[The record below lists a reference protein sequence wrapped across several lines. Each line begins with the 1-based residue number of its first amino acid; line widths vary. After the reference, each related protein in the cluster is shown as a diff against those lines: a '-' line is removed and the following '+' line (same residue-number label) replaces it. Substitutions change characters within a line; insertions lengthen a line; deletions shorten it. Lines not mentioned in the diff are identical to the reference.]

1 MLGNAFELPTDISS
15 VDFAAKQPLR
25 ALPLPSPLPRP
36 LLICLVA
43 LSQDFWSGSSG
54 SVLCSAAVGGSRSRG
69 GQDGERFS
77 FRRKLTSS
85 ACWLQKLLG
94 CHGAAFCW
102 HLQGPNFITRRTHG
116 FLLNPQCCLG
126 KSTQGSTGD
135 RKLEVSVCVCVCVW
149 AAGQLCK
156 QFAGH
161 QSRWHLGL
169 PRAQGSFA
177 FLSGYPTMCLHTAK
191 RQQRLFTEIQ
201 ISRVLIRLSYGEKVW
216 TFGSNQLAV
225 INFSVS
231 TFLFFCR
238 RGTDIFPCLAVWLL
252 IIGGLK
258 YLGSTQKYFHKLCLK
273 NYIN

>member
-25 ALPLPSPLPRP
+25 ALPLPSPLPHP
-36 LLICLVA
+36 LLICLIA

-102 HLQGPNFITRRTHG
+102 HLQGPNFITRRTRG

-149 AAGQLCK
+149 AAVQLCK

-161 QSRWHLGL
+161 QSQGISAFHV
-169 PRAQGSFA
+169 PRAHL
-177 FLSGYPTMCLHTAK
+177 LSSVV
-191 RQQRLFTEIQ
+191 IQ
-201 ISRVLIRLSYGEKVW
+201 PCAY
-216 TFGSNQLAV
+216 TQP
-225 INFSVS
+225 
-231 TFLFFCR
+231 
-238 RGTDIFPCLAVWLL
+238 RGNSDYSPRY
-252 IIGGLK
+252 K
-258 YLGSTQKYFHKLCLK
+258 YLEC
-273 NYIN
+273 

>member
-1 MLGNAFELPTDISS
+1 M
-15 VDFAAKQPLR
+15 
-25 ALPLPSPLPRP
+25 
-36 LLICLVA
+36 
-43 LSQDFWSGSSG
+43 
-54 SVLCSAAVGGSRSRG
+54 LCSAAVGGSRSRG

-102 HLQGPNFITRRTHG
+102 HLQGPNFITRRTHV

-135 RKLEVSVCVCVCVW
+135 RRLEASVCVCLRVSSSATLQTVCR
-149 AAGQLCK
+149 ASESG
-156 QFAGH
+156 
-161 QSRWHLGL
+161 HLGL

-201 ISRVLIRLSYGEKVW
+201 ISRVLIQLSYGDKV
-216 TFGSNQLAV
+216 
-225 INFSVS
+225 
-231 TFLFFCR
+231 
-238 RGTDIFPCLAVWLL
+238 
-252 IIGGLK
+252 
-258 YLGSTQKYFHKLCLK
+258 
-273 NYIN
+273 